1 MKRLLLSMVVGAMS
15 VLPMLAEENEYVP
28 VVREGVEWGHKAV
41 YRGVNV
47 ETKVIYYREQLKG
60 DTVIDGNTY
69 KKCYRYTERELN
81 TATAELVSVMREADK
96 KLYVRVLNARKSLP
110 IVDYPLP
117 NLEGDDAVFDLNPSN
132 SEVINEITIVGKK
145 RKMMSF
151 VGVSEDC
158 PSVVK
163 FLEGTGFVDYDN
175 NEYGLPMQMKCA
187 CLAFWDKFIT
197 YEKIV
202 GGDIVYKTDNF
213 DENDPALRTDGVI
226 TAAADDSMVRFIGG
240 VGVITMTTNAGT
252 TSRYAIYG
260 IDGTMLD
267 SGVIDEV
274 KTVALPSG
282 IYVVRTETG
291 STKVEVK

>member
-41 YRGVNV
+41 YCGVNV

-96 KLYVRVLNARKSLP
+96 KLYVRAQNARKSLP

-117 NLEGDDAVFDLNPSN
+117 NFEGEDAVYDLNPSN
-132 SEVINEITIVGKK
+132 SEVINEITIAGKK

-151 VGVSEDC
+151 VGVYGDR

-163 FLEGTGFVDYDN
+163 FLEGTGFVDDNN

-187 CLAFWDKFIT
+187 SLAIWDKFIT

-202 GGDIVYKTDNF
+202 GGDIVYKTDDF
-213 DENDPALRTDGVI
+213 DENDPALRTDGVVV
-226 TAAADDSMVRFIGG
+226 AVADDAAVRSIGG
-240 VGVITMTTNAGT
+240 VGVITMTTNAGA

-260 IDGTMLD
+260 IDGTMLGN
-267 SGVIDEV
+267 GVIDEV

-282 IYVVRTETG
+282 IYIVRTETG
-291 STKVEVK
+291 SAKVDVK